1 MIEPDRARLHEVAV
15 APTVV
20 ATGPVSD
27 PDAAPNAAPSG
38 STLPERTRGSVLG
51 RYVVL
56 NRLGVGGMGVVY
68 AAFDPELDRK
78 VAIKLLQHRDKG
90 SMGPARLLREAQAM
104 ARLSHPGV
112 ITVHDV
118 GIVDDQVFIAMELVE
133 GGTLREWLNT
143 QRHWREIV
151 AVFIQAGEGL
161 AAAHNAGLVHRDF
174 KPDNVL
180 IGDDGAGL
188 SEWASRGVIRGFWR
202 HRSRIDPIA
211 TQFWEI
217 TPARRQPGYA
227 SRRGNAAALRL
238 ASIQMGDGFRF
249 GS

>member
-1 MIEPDRARLHEVAV
+1 MLEPDRAREHEVAV

-20 ATGPVSD
+20 ATGPVFDSD
-27 PDAAPNAAPSG
+27 TALTEALPQRG
-38 STLPERTRGSVLG
+38 RGTLLG

-56 NRLGVGGMGVVY
+56 DRLGVGGMGVVY

-78 VAIKLLQHRDKG
+78 VAIKLLQHRDRG
-90 SMGPARLLREAQAM
+90 STGPARLLREAQAM

-133 GGTLREWLNT
+133 GGTLREWLST
-143 QRHWREIV
+143 HKDWREIIT
-151 AVFIQAGEGL
+151 VFMQAGEGL

-180 IGDDGAGL
+180 IGDDGAGRP
-188 SEWASRGVIRGFWR
+188 EWASRGVIRGFRR
-202 HRSRIDPIA
+202 HRSKRDPIA

-217 TPARRQPGYA
+217 TPARRRPGCA
-227 SRRGNAAALRL
+227 
-238 ASIQMGDGFRF
+238 
-249 GS
+249 

>member
-1 MIEPDRARLHEVAV
+1 MLEPDRARQHEVAV

-27 PDAAPNAAPSG
+27 PNAAPNE
-38 STLPERTRGSVLG
+38 TLPERARGSLLG

-56 NRLGVGGMGVVY
+56 DRLGVGGMGVVY

-78 VAIKLLQHRDKG
+78 VAIKLLQHRDQG

-133 GGTLREWLNT
+133 GGTLREWLT
-143 QRHWREIV
+143 THKEWRDIV
-151 AVFIQAGEGL
+151 AIFIQAGEGL
-161 AAAHNAGLVHRDF
+161 AAAHDAGLVHRDF

-180 IGDDGAGL
+180 IGDDGAGRP
-188 SEWASRGVIRGFWR
+188 EWASRGVIRGSGR
-202 HRSRIDPIA
+202 HRSKSDPIA

-217 TPARRQPGYA
+217 TPARRRPGCA
-227 SRRGNAAALRL
+227 
-238 ASIQMGDGFRF
+238 
-249 GS
+249 